1 MRRSKSAFL
10 AVVVL
15 ALAVLVMGLGSIV
28 HAAPVGKVA
37 IVTNTVSSN
46 EEEYRSA
53 QVAME
58 KYPDRVVHRT
68 WPDNLAKEQEQMITV
83 LQKIGADPSIKALV
97 LNQASPGTNA
107 AVDKLREIR
116 DDMLIIYCN
125 YSENAPDVAKR
136 ADIGLLGNSM
146 EMGTRIAIQAQK
158 LGAKTLIHYSF
169 PRHLS
174 IPIFSVRRDNMK
186 KKAEELGLT
195 FVEVTAPDP
204 MSDAGVSG
212 TQQFIMED
220 VPKKIKEY
228 GKDTAFNGTNC
239 AQQIPMIKQVA
250 DLGGIYVVPC
260 CPSPFHG
267 FPTALG
273 IEASDDKKYDVEY
286 IIAATREKLKEKG
299 ALGRFS
305 NLPVPGAL
313 LLSHTGVEYA
323 IKWMDGQTDGKMD
336 DAVLKEIMEDFAGV
350 KVEFEKL
357 EDSGVVYD
365 NLLLYIMDFII
376 Y

>member
-1 MRRSKSAFL
+1 MKKTVVL
-10 AVVVL
+10 CAVVL
-15 ALAVLVMGLGSIV
+15 LMTMGVVVASSV
-28 HAAPVGKVA
+28 AAGAADKVA

-53 QVAME
+53 QDMVK
-58 KYPDRVVHRT
+58 KYPDKVVHVT
-68 WPDNLAKEQEQMITV
+68 WPENIGSEQEQMITIV
-83 LQKIGADPSIKALV
+83 TRLGADPSIRALV
-97 LNQASPGTNA
+97 LNQASPGSNA
-107 AVDKLREIR
+107 AVDKLLEMR

-146 EMGTRIAIQAQK
+146 EMGTRIAEQSKK
-158 LGAKTLIHYSF
+158 LGAETLVHYSF

-174 IPIFSVRRDNMK
+174 IPIFSVRRDKMK
-186 KKAEELGLT
+186 ARAEELGLK

-204 MSDAGVSG
+204 FSDAGVSG
-212 TQQFIMED
+212 TQQFIFED
-220 VPKKIKEY
+220 VPKKMNEF
-228 GKDTAFNGTNC
+228 GKDTALTTTNC
-239 AQQIPMIKQVA
+239 AMQIPLIAQIA
-250 DLGGIYVVPC
+250 EYGGIYLIPC

-273 IEASDDKKYDVEY
+273 IDVPDDKKSDVNF
-286 IIAATREKLKEKG
+286 IIEATRVKLSEKEG
-299 ALGRFS
+299 LGRFS

-313 LLSHTGVEYA
+313 LLTNTGIEYA
-323 IKWMDGQTDGKMD
+323 LLWMDGKIDGKRD
-336 DAVLKEIMEDFAGV
+336 DETLKKLMVDYAGV
-350 KVEFEKL
+350 DIQFDKL

-365 NLLLYIMDFII
+365 NLLLYLMDFIV